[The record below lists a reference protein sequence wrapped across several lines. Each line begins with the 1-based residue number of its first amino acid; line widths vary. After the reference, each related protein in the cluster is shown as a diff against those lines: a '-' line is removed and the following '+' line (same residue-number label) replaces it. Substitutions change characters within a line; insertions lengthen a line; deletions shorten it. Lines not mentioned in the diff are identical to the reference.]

1 MKQLIAKIKTWIERH
16 IIAKISDDDD
26 VEFSDKYRD

>member
-16 IIAKISDDDD
+16 IITKISDDDD

>member
-1 MKQLIAKIKTWIERH
+1 MKQLIAKIKIWIERH
-16 IIAKISDDDD
+16 IIAKLPDDDD